1 MSLGT
6 RKNLG
11 TYFLYTRQYD
21 KALEEYHKTLEID
34 PTAAVHG
41 YLGLAY
47 QQKGMF
53 DEAFQETQKTLVA
66 KLSAEQ
72 MQELRQ
78 AYATSGYKGL
88 LTTEILL
95 LKERSKGQ
103 YESPATLARLCAMS
117 GQKDEA
123 FEQLSKAYEARVDAL
138 IWLKVDPRYDN
149 LRSDPRFS
157 DLLKRVG
164 FANN

>member
-1 MSLGT
+1 
-6 RKNLG
+6 
-11 TYFLYTRQYD
+11 TRQYD
-21 KALEEYHKTLEID
+21 KALEEYQKMLEID
-34 PTAAVHG
+34 SKAPVHG

-53 DEAFQETQKTLVA
+53 YEAFQETQKMRA
-66 KLSAEQ
+66 PKWSAEQ
-72 MQELRQ
+72 MEQLRQ
-78 AYATSGYKGL
+78 AYVTSGYKGVVI
-88 LTTEILL
+88 TEISL

-103 YESPATLARLCAMS
+103 YESSAELARLCAMI

-123 FEQLSKAYEARVDAL
+123 FYWLNKAYESRADAL
-138 IWLKVDPRYDN
+138 IYIKVDPRYDN

-164 FANN
+164 LAN

>member
-1 MSLGT
+1 MSAHVL
-6 RKNLG
+6 
-11 TYFLYTRQYD
+11 FTRQYD
-21 KALEEYHKTLEID
+21 RALEAYRKTLEID

-41 YLGLAY
+41 YLVVAY

-53 DEAFQETQKTLVA
+53 DEAFQETQKTLAA

-72 MQELRQ
+72 MEQLRQ

-88 LTTEILL
+88 LTTESLL
-95 LKERSKGQ
+95 LKERSKDH
-103 YESPATLARLCAMS
+103 YESPAALARLYAMA

-123 FEQLSKAYEARVDAL
+123 FEQLSKAYEARIDAL
-138 IWLKVDPRYDN
+138 ISLKVDPRYDN

-164 FANN
+164 LTNN